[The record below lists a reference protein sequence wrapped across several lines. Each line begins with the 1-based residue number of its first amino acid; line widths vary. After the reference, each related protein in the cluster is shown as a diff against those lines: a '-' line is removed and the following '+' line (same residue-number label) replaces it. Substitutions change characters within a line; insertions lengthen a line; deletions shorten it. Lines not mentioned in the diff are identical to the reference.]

1 MANILIILV
10 SLLFIGSAVFRALKR
25 KTEAGEEPE
34 NGPPE
39 EVEPGPYL
47 LFGVL
52 LPFLGG
58 CAVAYA
64 VWAFFPLFVSAAVLL
79 GGRVL
84 AVGIALASA
93 VDAFAAFRKRDSD
106 AKAVRR
112 KGIAGAVVLL
122 CGLAGAGF
130 IFHVRGAPS
139 ETPLRLKSPVQGEW
153 RVVAGGKSYL
163 TNYHRGRPS
172 AQNYAV
178 DLVKVGAPDASR
190 GAPVFAPLAGTIQ
203 NAVNT
208 RRKAGDG
215 AAEGNLVM
223 IQMPD
228 GTEILLGH
236 LMEGSIRVKRGDTVE
251 AGQEIAACGGTGSA
265 VEPHLHVHA
274 ERGGQAVPLLLGT
287 RGVFAVRG
295 DVVRF

>member
-1 MANILIILV
+1 MANVLLTLV
-10 SLLFIGSAVFRALKR
+10 ALLLPGSAVFRALRR
-25 KTEAGEEPE
+25 KKPSDEA
-34 NGPPE
+34 PE
-39 EVEPGPYL
+39 EEESKFSL
-47 LFGVL
+47 LFAVI
-52 LPFLGG
+52 LPLAGG
-58 CAVAYA
+58 CAVAWA
-64 VWAFFPLFVSAAVLL
+64 VWGFFPVFLSASVHL

-93 VDAFAAFRKRDSD
+93 MDAFAAFRKRDSG

-112 KGIAGAVVLL
+112 KGITGAVVLL

-139 ETPLRLKSPVQGEW
+139 ETPLRLKSPVRGKW
-153 RVVAGGKSYL
+153 LVASGGKTYL

-172 AQNYAV
+172 SQNYAV

-190 GAPVFAPLAGTIQ
+190 GAPVFAPAAGTIR

-208 RRKAGDG
+208 RREAGDG
-215 AAEGNLVM
+215 AAEGNLVV
-223 IQMPD
+223 IQTPD

-251 AGQEIAACGGTGSA
+251 AGQEIAACGATGSA

-274 ERGGQAVPLLLGT
+274 ERGGQAVPLLLGSG
-287 RGVFAVRG
+287 GVFAVRG